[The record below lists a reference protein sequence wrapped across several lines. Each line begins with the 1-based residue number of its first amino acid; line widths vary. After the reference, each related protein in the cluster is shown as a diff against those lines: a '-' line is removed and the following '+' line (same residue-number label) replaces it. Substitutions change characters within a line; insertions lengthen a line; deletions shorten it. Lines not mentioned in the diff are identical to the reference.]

1 MKKIYDQAI
10 SSLLYLMFRPKNQA
24 DDGKSQWSLITTLGF
39 TLYSSIYFFGKSI
52 TAVPMKTQIYE

>member
-1 MKKIYDQAI
+1 MSSFLPVKLSGDVIMKKIYDQAI

-39 TLYSSIYFFGKSI
+39 TLYSSI
-52 TAVPMKTQIYE
+52 